1 MRIIR
6 INEAEASFS
15 ALVSAVEA
23 GEELALSR
31 HGRIVARMLP
41 GIQQTDAAS
50 CRRGRAESD
59 LLAASRFSIETGLIS
74 PLD

>member
-6 INEAEASFS
+6 VTEAEASFQT
-15 ALVSAVEA
+15 LLSAVEA
-23 GEELALSR
+23 GEELALTR

-41 GIQQTDAAS
+41 GIQQSSTAGRRP
-50 CRRGRAESD
+50 RRGDPDMPSE
-59 LLAASRFSIETGLIS
+59 SRFAIETGLVS

>member
-6 INEAEASFS
+6 INEAEASFP
-15 ALVSAVEA
+15 ALLSAVEA

-41 GIQQTDAAS
+41 GLQQTSGVSWRHRHEDS
-50 CRRGRAESD
+50 EMQSV
-59 LLAASRFSIETGLIS
+59 SRFAIESGLIS